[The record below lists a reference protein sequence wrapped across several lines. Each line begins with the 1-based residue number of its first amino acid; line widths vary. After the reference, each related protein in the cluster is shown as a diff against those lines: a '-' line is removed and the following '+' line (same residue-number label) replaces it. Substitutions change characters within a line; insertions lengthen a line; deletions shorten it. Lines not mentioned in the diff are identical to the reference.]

1 MCTTKEEDY
10 ILFKCIQSK
19 ANEPLLEK
27 AKRTLYCNILLG
39 NMSRCKDRHALCEH
53 GHNSKEK

>member
-1 MCTTKEEDY
+1 MCTTKEADY

-27 AKRTLYCNILLG
+27 TRYILQHFTWKHVALERPPFTAK
-39 NMSRCKDRHALCEH
+39 H